1 MSRPCSDPTVTEV
14 AAYNE
19 ELIKRGAEEVKL
31 SVKTTHTVHNWAEF
45 MESLLVKHGVT
56 KMS

>member
-1 MSRPCSDPTVTEV
+1 MAGYDK
-14 AAYNE
+14 

-45 MESLLVKHGVT
+45 MESPLVKHGVT